1 MDQVTPPFYQFSY
14 VYIIQ
19 CQKWY
24 RFDLYSMQWVYGDV
38 AAHTAPCQADTLADV
53 GEIQRQMKQV
63 LANNGFDIS
72 TIP

>member
-1 MDQVTPPFYQFSY
+1 
-14 VYIIQ
+14 
-19 CQKWY
+19 
-24 RFDLYSMQWVYGDV
+24 MQWVYGDV